1 MVLYSALLRIVNVSR
16 RWLLADGVLGG
27 LIYGIR
33 KKIYELHENIFKTV
47 CEHVAQLTFIQNI
60 LHNNC
65 WTYLPPPPPLEL

>member
-33 KKIYELHENIFKTV
+33 KKYMNYMKIFLKQYV
-47 CEHVAQLTFIQNI
+47 NM
-60 LHNNC
+60 
-65 WTYLPPPPPLEL
+65 